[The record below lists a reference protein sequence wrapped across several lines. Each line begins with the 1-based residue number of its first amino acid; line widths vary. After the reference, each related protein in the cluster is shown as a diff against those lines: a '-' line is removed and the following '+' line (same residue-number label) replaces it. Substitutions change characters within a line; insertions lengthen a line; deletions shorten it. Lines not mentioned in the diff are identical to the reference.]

1 MLENVV
7 DPIPYLQE
15 VKTQAEPSQTH
26 TGTALT
32 YENYYELLILATMS
46 HDKKLNGTLSLE
58 LNPGGISTISNG
70 FQKMTTRIHFKCI
83 SSFDMIQIYDSQL
96 K

>member
-46 HDKKLNGTLSLE
+46 HDKN
-58 LNPGGISTISNG
+58 
-70 FQKMTTRIHFKCI
+70 
-83 SSFDMIQIYDSQL
+83 
-96 K
+96 

>member
-26 TGTALT
+26 TGTALN
-32 YENYYELLILATMS
+32 YENYYELLILDTMS
-46 HDKKLNGTLSLE
+46 HEIFLMG
-58 LNPGGISTISNG
+58 
-70 FQKMTTRIHFKCI
+70 H
-83 SSFDMIQIYDSQL
+83 
-96 K
+96 